1 MRVEE
6 HQERRLAAGPL
17 AGRRP
22 GDRRGAVGGKDVRV
36 SRDGQTAAGGRRR
49 AAAGDVDG
57 EDAVMNGGDCVP
69 SITLF
74 SDDDA
79 LAFLENTPVV
89 SALFRGEA
97 MIG

>member
-1 MRVEE
+1 
-6 HQERRLAAGPL
+6 
-17 AGRRP
+17 
-22 GDRRGAVGGKDVRV
+22 
-36 SRDGQTAAGGRRR
+36 
-49 AAAGDVDG
+49 
-57 EDAVMNGGDCVP
+57 MNGGDWVP